1 MIGKIPPSLYAPD
14 SSDIIAEDLRNGIMP
29 DAFTRR
35 MRVINALSAIVLLKF
50 EPELL
55 LPFDVLDLHHILD
68 RQISQDAIIDQLDSK
83 AMAEALT
90 LGNLEPLISVA
101 DKYPLLKDSLSSD
114 WIILFFGVPFD
125 PICIMLA
132 MRVKLMLDVIDVM
145 GHSYNLLRAMRLG
158 WIDFGPLPGPLPG
171 PPIDYIPPII
181 PGPIDIYKPPVPPPG
196 LRSPITRPGQPV
208 RIPPAAGLPVAI
220 PPGVVTIPPG
230 GAPGGGAPRVP
241 PGGGVIAPG
250 MGGGGGGGGAGSRG
264 SAPPMGGGV
273 GGGGGGGSRLSGGGG
288 APGNGTFGYG
298 QGSYGPYGLS
308 GLLSRA
314 GGAGINCCLD
324 KDNPAANVHIGWD
337 MLDMD
342 CLGTKNLTL
351 VGADP
356 ACAGDN
362 YTWELSPD
370 QGTINVDDP
379 FAPVFTAPAGGEDC
393 NPDQTIK
400 LYCGGELIET
410 IGFTINP
417 APATAT
423 IGYTT
428 NQMAVNG
435 AQTLT
440 IVPGAIGCGPSECV
454 LSIKSGGGTL
464 GPPSGNDV
472 IYTAPA
478 TNASCANN
486 PTIALTCNGVELD
499 TLEIAVNA
507 AGLDS
512 FYKWLFDALVVSGCK
527 NGALGCVDTVN
538 RYNRYLLRCNGS
550 VTYDSTL
557 NCLEDCGG
565 DWDNICTTTAGMCNH
580 VVLDAEGRSAAQ
592 KLAGCCPF
600 QLL

>member
-35 MRVINALSAIVLLKF
+35 MRVINALSAIILLKI

-90 LGNLEPLISVA
+90 TGNLDLLISA
-101 DKYPLLKDSLSSD
+101 AAGYPLLNDSLSSD
-114 WIILFFGVPFD
+114 WLILFFNFPFD

-181 PGPIDIYKPPVPPPG
+181 INPIIIVKPPAPPP
-196 LRSPITRPGQPV
+196 
-208 RIPPAAGLPVAI
+208 PP
-220 PPGVVTIPPG
+220 PPT
-230 GAPGGGAPRVP
+230 
-241 PGGGVIAPG
+241 
-250 MGGGGGGGGAGSRG
+250 
-264 SAPPMGGGV
+264 PPMGGGV